1 MPVRPKPPTVRV
13 CIEGGSRRTF
23 ASALDW
29 PGWSRSGRG
38 EEAALDTLAAYAV
51 RYAPVA
57 RAAGLEPPDPG
68 EIEIVERLPGSASTD
83 FGVPGSIAESERQG
97 LGPAQLRRAVALLE
111 ASWNLLERVVAAAPA
126 TLRKGPRGGGRGRD
140 AIAAHVSGSEADA
153 YAPKLGI
160 RLPHPAIGDGSA
172 IRTQHEAIIAA
183 LRSKAGRTQDE
194 PKGWPPPYAVRRIA
208 WHVLDHA
215 WEIEDRSGPEP
226 AG

>member
-1 MPVRPKPPTVRV
+1 MPARPKLISVRV

-38 EEAALDTLAAYAV
+38 EEEALDTLAAYAV
-51 RYAPVA
+51 RYAPVV
-57 RAAGLEPPDPG
+57 RAAGLKPPDPG
-68 EIEIVERLPGSASTD
+68 GIEIVERLPGSASTD
-83 FGVPGSIAESERQG
+83 FGVPGSAAESERQA
-97 LGPAQLRRAVALLE
+97 LSPAQLRRAVALLE
-111 ASWNLLERVVAAAPA
+111 ASWNLLDSVVATAPA
-126 TLRKGPRGGGRGRD
+126 TLRKGPRGGGRDRD
-140 AIAAHVSGSEADA
+140 AIVAHVIGAEADA

-172 IRTQHEAIIAA
+172 LRAQREAIIAA
-183 LRSKAGRTQDE
+183 LHSKAGRRQDDS
-194 PKGWPPPYAVRRIA
+194 KGWSPRYAVRRIA